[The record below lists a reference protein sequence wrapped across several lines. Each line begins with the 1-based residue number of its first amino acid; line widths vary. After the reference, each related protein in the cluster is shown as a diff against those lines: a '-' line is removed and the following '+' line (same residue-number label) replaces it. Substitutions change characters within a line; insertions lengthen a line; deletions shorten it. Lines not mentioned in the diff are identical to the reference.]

1 MSKKPAQIFPGFF
14 DIPYEVS
21 MLEDVE
27 FPSTDFGRLIQ
38 HPQRSLYAGG
48 CRKNHHGLGQVNS
61 TSPTKF
67 LY

>member
-27 FPSTDFGRLIQ
+27 FPSTDFGRLIK
-38 HPQRSLYAGG
+38 HPQQSLYDGG
-48 CRKNHHGLGQVNS
+48 S
-61 TSPTKF
+61 
-67 LY
+67 